1 MTSRNHRSQNGMAS
15 SAREN
20 ESLASEEGSCPTV
33 SDSEENKVLLEQKAK
48 DISNTF
54 PKDLNDKAFARFLR
68 AFRSVDQAFNAI
80 LRYLKWRKEF
90 GVDSITV
97 EDSDIKTE
105 LRSGKAV
112 LLEEKDNAGRQL
124 PRWDLNS
131 ELLARRPIL
140 LVTAKLHHAKDRNL
154 QSLMKFIVY
163 LLETAGKQCDD
174 DICDNFCIVFD
185 MKDFSMNSMDYQF
198 VKNLIWLLSNY
209 YPERLGIWLIVNP
222 PVLFSGCWVIIRSWL
237 DENTAKK
244 VTFITKPEQLAEYI
258 RLEVLPRNLFL

>member
-112 LLEEKDNAGRQL
+112 LLEEKDNAG
-124 PRWDLNS
+124 
-131 ELLARRPIL
+131 RPIL

>member
-1 MTSRNHRSQNGMAS
+1 MTSRNHRGQNGMAS
-15 SAREN
+15 SARET
-20 ESLASEEGSCPTV
+20 ESLTSQEGACPTV
-33 SDSEENKVLLEQKAK
+33 SDSEENKILLEQKAK
-48 DISNTF
+48 GICKAF
-54 PKDLNDKAFARFLR
+54 PKDLNDRAFARFLR

-80 LRYLKWRKEF
+80 LRYVKWRKEF

-97 EDSDIKTE
+97 EDSDIKNE

-112 LLEEKDNAGRQL
+112 LLEEKDNSG
-124 PRWDLNS
+124 
-131 ELLARRPIL
+131 RPIL
-140 LVTAKLHHAKDRNL
+140 LVTAKLHHSKDRNL
-154 QSLMKFIVY
+154 QTLMKFIVY
-163 LLETAGKQCDD
+163 LLETAGSQCDD

-244 VTFITKPEQLAEYI
+244 VIFISKPEQLAEYI
-258 RLEVLPRNLFL
+258 RPEVLPRNLFL

>member
-112 LLEEKDNAGRQL
+112 LLEEKDNAGRQ
-124 PRWDLNS
+124 
-131 ELLARRPIL
+131 
-140 LVTAKLHHAKDRNL
+140 
-154 QSLMKFIVY
+154 
-163 LLETAGKQCDD
+163 ETAGKQCDD

>member
-1 MTSRNHRSQNGMAS
+1 MTSRNHRGHNRMAS

-20 ESLASEEGSCPTV
+20 ESLASEEGPCPTV
-33 SDSEENKVLLEQKAK
+33 SDSEENKILLEEKAMGVR
-48 DISNTF
+48 NAF

-68 AFRSVDQAFNAI
+68 AFQSVDQAFNAI

-90 GVDSITV
+90 GVDLITV
-97 EDSDIKTE
+97 EDTDIKNE

-112 LLEEKDNAGRQL
+112 LLEEKDNSG
-124 PRWDLNS
+124 
-131 ELLARRPIL
+131 RPIL
-140 LVTAKLHHAKDRNL
+140 LVTAKLHHSKDRNL
-154 QSLMKFIVY
+154 QTLMKFIVY
-163 LLETAGKQCDD
+163 LLETAGSQCDD
-174 DICDNFCIVFD
+174 EICDNFCIVFD

-244 VTFITKPEQLAEYI
+244 VIFISKPEQLAEYI
-258 RLEVLPRNLFL
+258 RLEALPRNLFL